1 MVRVL
6 HIFHNMGNGGIEN
19 FVMNYYRAIDREK
32 IQFDF
37 LTSVEED
44 GYFDEEIKKMG
55 GHIYH
60 AYPKKKNPI
69 KNYFSIAKIVRD
81 KGYNIVH
88 RHTGSAI
95 SNIDLLAARHGGA
108 EVLISHSHATQAG
121 KKWLHY
127 LARIIFY
134 VKVEE
139 FACSKEAG
147 RWLFGK
153 RDVENGKVQIINN
166 AIETKLYRFDEEKR
180 REVREK
186 KNAKDK
192 LIIGHVGNFNE
203 VKNQTFVIDIFN
215 TIQKKYENVELW
227 LVGDGEWREKIENKV
242 DKLDIQKKVV
252 FWGRRNDVSSIM
264 QGMDV
269 FLFPSLHEGF
279 GIVLIEAQ
287 CSGLVCVTSTNTIP
301 KEVNITGTVK
311 FISLD
316 ESAETW
322 GKEVEKILRKDIDRE
337 LGYKSIKEA
346 GFDIEDA
353 AKDLE
358 RRYLAYA
365 RRK

>member
-37 LTSVEED
+37 LTSVEEE

-69 KNYFSIAKIVRD
+69 KNYFSIAKIIRD

-127 LARIIFY
+127 LARIIFH

-153 RDVENGKVQIINN
+153 SEVENGKVQIIRN
-166 AIETKLYRFDEEKR
+166 AINAEKYKYNS
-180 REVREK
+180 EVRK
-186 KNAKDK
+186 KVREEHRIQDK
-192 LIIGHVGNFNE
+192 FVIGHVGNFNE
-203 VKNQTFVIDIFN
+203 AKNHDFLIDIFYE
-215 TIQKKYENVELW
+215 IQKEDADTVLW
-227 LVGDGEWREKIENKV
+227 LIGNGKFRQSIEEKVENLGIRDKVIFEGERKNVNE
-242 DKLDIQKKVV
+242 LIQGFDLLV
-252 FWGRRNDVSSIM
+252 
-264 QGMDV
+264 
-269 FLFPSLHEGF
+269 FPSVYEAF
-279 GIVLIEAQ
+279 PIVLIEAQ
-287 CSGLVCVTSTNTIP
+287 CAGLKCYASKGVIP
-301 KEVNITGTVK
+301 KEIDVTGNLE
-311 FISLD
+311 FISL
-316 ESAETW
+316 EKETLFW
-322 GKEVEKILRKDIDRE
+322 KNIIIKDIKKKMNRNS
-337 LGYKSIKEA
+337 GYMCIKNA
-346 GFDIEDA
+346 GFDIKDA

-358 RRYLAYA
+358 RRYLTYA
-365 RRK
+365 RQK

>member
-19 FVMNYYRAIDREK
+19 FVMNYYRVIDREK

-37 LTSVEED
+37 LTSVEEE

-127 LARIIFY
+127 LARIIFR

-153 RDVENGKVQIINN
+153 SDVENGKVQIIRN
-166 AIETKLYRFDEEKR
+166 AIETQLYKFDEEER
-180 REVREK
+180 RKVREE
-186 KNAKDK
+186 KNASGK

-203 VKNQTFVIDIFN
+203 VKNQTFIIDIFDS
-215 TIQKKYENVELW
+215 IQRRSENVELW
-227 LVGDGEWREKIENKV
+227 LVGDGEWREKIEKKV
-242 DKLDIQKKVV
+242 EKLELQKKVV
-252 FWGRRNDVSSIM
+252 FWGKRNDVSNIM

-287 CSGLVCVTSTNTIP
+287 CSGMYCLASIDTIP

-311 FISLD
+311 FISLN

-322 GKEVEKILRKDIDRE
+322 GEEIIKISKKDWGRE
-337 LGYKSIKEA
+337 CGYKCIKEA
-346 GFDIEDA
+346 GFDIKDA

-358 RRYLAYA
+358 RRYLTYA
-365 RRK
+365 RQK

>member
-37 LTSVEED
+37 LTSVAEE

-69 KNYFSIAKIVRD
+69 KNYLSIAKIVRD
-81 KGYNIVH
+81 KGYQIVH

-95 SNIDLLAARHGGA
+95 SNVDLLASKHGGA
-108 EVLISHSHATQAG
+108 KVLISHSHATQAG

-127 LARIIFY
+127 LARIILR
-134 VKVEE
+134 VKTEE

-153 RDVENGKVQIINN
+153 NDVESGKVQIINN
-166 AIETKLYRFDEEKR
+166 AIETQLYRFNEKAR
-180 REVREK
+180 REVKEK
-186 KNAKDK
+186 KNARDK

-203 VKNQTFVIDIFN
+203 VKNQTFIIDIFD
-215 TIQKKYENVELW
+215 TIQKKCENVELW
-227 LVGDGEWREKIENKV
+227 LVGDGELREKIENKV
-242 DKLDIQKKVV
+242 EKLNLQNKVV
-252 FWGRRNDVSSIM
+252 FWGKRNDVSSIM

-287 CSGLVCVTSTNTIP
+287 CSGLSCLASIDTIP
-301 KEVNITGTVK
+301 KEVNITGNIK

-322 GKEVEKILRKDIDRE
+322 GKEVEKVLRKDMDRKC
-337 LGYKSIKEA
+337 GYKSIKEA
-346 GFDIEDA
+346 GFDIKDA
-353 AKDLE
+353 ANDLE
-358 RRYLAYA
+358 RRYLNYA

>member
-1 MVRVL
+1 
-6 HIFHNMGNGGIEN
+6 
-19 FVMNYYRAIDREK
+19 
-32 IQFDF
+32 
-37 LTSVEED
+37 
-44 GYFDEEIKKMG
+44 MG

-81 KGYNIVH
+81 KGYSIVH

-121 KKWLHY
+121 EKWLHY
-127 LARIIFY
+127 LARIIFH

-153 RDVENGKVQIINN
+153 NDVENGKVQIIRN
-166 AIETKLYRFDEEKR
+166 AIETQLYRFDEEER
-180 REVREK
+180 RKVREE
-186 KNAKDK
+186 KNASGK

-203 VKNQTFVIDIFN
+203 VKNQTFIIDIFN
-215 TIQKKYENVELW
+215 SIQRKSENVELW
-227 LVGDGEWREKIENKV
+227 LVGDGEWREKIEKKV
-242 DKLDIQKKVV
+242 EKLELQKKVV
-252 FWGRRNDVSSIM
+252 FWGKRNDVSNIM

-287 CSGLVCVTSTNTIP
+287 CSGLYCLASIDTIP
-301 KEVNITGTVK
+301 KEVNITETVK
-311 FISLD
+311 FISLN

-322 GKEVEKILRKDIDRE
+322 GEEIIKILKKDRDRE
-337 LGYKSIKEA
+337 WGYKRIKEA
-346 GFDIEDA
+346 GFDIKDA
-353 AKDLE
+353 AEDLE
-358 RRYLAYA
+358 RRYLTYA
-365 RRK
+365 RQK

>member
-37 LTSVEED
+37 LTSVEEE
-44 GYFDEEIKKMG
+44 GYFDKEIKKMG

-69 KNYFSIAKIVRD
+69 KNYFSIAKIVQD
-81 KGYNIVH
+81 KRYKIVH

-127 LARIIFY
+127 LARIIFH
-134 VKVEE
+134 VKTEE

-147 RWLFGK
+147 RWLFGYYY
-153 RDVENGKVQIINN
+153 VESGKVQIINN
-166 AIETKLYRFDEEKR
+166 AIETQLYRFNEKAR

-203 VKNQTFVIDIFN
+203 VKNQTFIIDIFD
-215 TIQKKYENVELW
+215 TIQKKCENVELW
-227 LVGDGEWREKIENKV
+227 LVGDGELREKIENKV
-242 DKLDIQKKVV
+242 EKLNLQNKVV
-252 FWGRRNDVSSIM
+252 FWGKRNDVSSIM

-287 CSGLVCVTSTNTIP
+287 CSGLPCLASIDTIP
-301 KEVNITGTVK
+301 KAVNITGNIK

-322 GKEVEKILRKDIDRE
+322 GKEVEKVLRKDMDRKC
-337 LGYKSIKEA
+337 GYKSIKQA
-346 GFDIEDA
+346 GFDIKDA
-353 AKDLE
+353 ANDLE
-358 RRYLAYA
+358 RRYLNYA

>member
-6 HIFHNMGNGGIEN
+6 HIFHNMGNGGLEN
-19 FVMNYYRAIDREK
+19 FVMNYYSAIDREK

-37 LTSVEED
+37 LTSVEEE

-81 KGYNIVH
+81 KGYSIVH

-121 KKWLHY
+121 EKWLHY
-127 LARIIFY
+127 LARIIFH

-153 RDVENGKVQIINN
+153 NDVENGKVQIIRN
-166 AIETKLYRFDEEKR
+166 AIETQLYRFDEEER
-180 REVREK
+180 RKVREE
-186 KNAKDK
+186 KNASGK

-203 VKNQTFVIDIFN
+203 VKNQTFIIDIFN
-215 TIQKKYENVELW
+215 SIQRKSENVELW
-227 LVGDGEWREKIENKV
+227 LVGDGEWREKIEKKV
-242 DKLDIQKKVV
+242 EKLELQKKVV
-252 FWGRRNDVSSIM
+252 FWVKRNDVSNIM

-287 CSGLVCVTSTNTIP
+287 CSGLYCLASIDTIP
-301 KEVNITGTVK
+301 KEVNITETVK
-311 FISLD
+311 FISLN

-322 GKEVEKILRKDIDRE
+322 GEEIIKILKKDRDRE
-337 LGYKSIKEA
+337 WGYKRIKEA
-346 GFDIEDA
+346 GFDIKDA
-353 AKDLE
+353 AEDLE
-358 RRYLAYA
+358 RRYLTYA
-365 RRK
+365 RQK